1 MSESHAMPPSPEAR
15 VSPIQIMAPRSPA
28 VLSPMQR
35 RMAPTKSLQHL
46 KRTPE
51 KDTAAARTP
60 LQQNALQ
67 TTARTGR
74 VSDETDT
81 KRNKKKNGKNG
92 ENLENGWKT
101 LGKHSVLSLG
111 LLSPARSLLLPP
123 LCLL

>member
-1 MSESHAMPPSPEAR
+1 MSESHAMPLSPELC
-15 VSPIQIMAPRSPA
+15 VSPIQSMAPQKPCGPESHATPHGPHKVPA
-28 VLSPMQR
+28 
-35 RMAPTKSLQHL
+35 
-46 KRTPE
+46 TPE
-51 KDTAAARTP
+51 KDTAAPLQQP

-92 ENLENGWKT
+92 EHLENGWKT

-111 LLSPARSLLLPP
+111 LLSPERSLLLPP